1 MPTGAKNSRR
11 ALTGNDVQEDA
22 HFVGASPYI
31 ITVAPVMPD
40 RYPFII
46 KFDFYGRMLCT
57 VFAHLFC
64 IEARNRLWAK
74 KYSTMKQERLR
85 SCSTRVTVAC
95 GGSLEGCTSAAHK
108 GDAQS
113 KQESL
118 VGIKSLMGH
127 ANRRVARRAMGQLQK
142 TLFAQVVRVAARCSN
157 YNSALFTSIDV
168 SLLRSGYS
176 EDDIKMHSH
185 WCKKFTKVINWQK
198 MSCRKMP
205 TLSAHPCRLDTIA
218 ESTCTCPLQT

>member
-11 ALTGNDVQEDA
+11 ALTGNDVQEDT
-22 HFVGASPYI
+22 HFVGTSPYI
-31 ITVAPVMPD
+31 ITVAPVVPD

-85 SCSTRVTVAC
+85 SCNTRVTVAC
-95 GGSLEGCTSAAHK
+95 GGSLEGCTSGAHK
-108 GDAQS
+108 GDVQS

-157 YNSALFTSIDV
+157 YSSALFTSIDV

-176 EDDIKMHSH
+176 EDDIKMHSA
-185 WCKKFTKVINWQK
+185 WCKKFAKVINWQK

-205 TLSAHPCRLDTIA
+205 TLSAQLR
-218 ESTCTCPLQT
+218 